1 MYAAVRSYIARIWWI
16 FDVRYTRSPPLW
28 AAIALAAAIAERLEA
43 GALSPIGGK

>member
-1 MYAAVRSYIARIWWI
+1 MYAAVGSYIARIWWI

-28 AAIALAAAIAERLEA
+28 AAIALAERLEA